1 MNKTIIRI
9 ISALLTL
16 LMLTAC
22 FAGCSDPVEPETGD
36 NGTDAPAADGTQ
48 GPADS
53 AEVTDAPEQS
63 LEDILGFEI
72 PTLNKQF
79 NVLHTTQKEILPDI
93 IADSFDGD
101 EVSVEV
107 YERNLNIEENFKVE
121 MNYIDSLAGWSKRTD
136 NQKFV
141 ESAVQAGTND
151 YDLVFGSNVVM
162 ATMMYSG
169 LFHNLCD
176 VETINFDHS
185 WWMPNTVETYGVGE
199 RIYGAMGEFAH
210 SYYSALGIIAYNSTL
225 GERFGVPA
233 AHGDLYQVVYDGK
246 WTLDKMLEIAT
257 AYGEDNG
264 DGTMNMGD
272 DVFGCVS
279 ITVPSR
285 LFLFSFGLE
294 LITVNETQDGVE
306 IPNALDEKTI
316 SSYEKLQ
323 AVFPNG
329 KGSSPNCICVDY
341 YPHADFAD
349 DRILLYTAYFMHLG
363 SEEIRNMESDY
374 MVLPMPKYDE
384 NQDDYIS
391 PMSTDSS
398 MALIPLT
405 AVDPEI
411 SGMILEY
418 MGYVGQKEIIPVYIE
433 QTLKLKYSRDPQ
445 VMEMVQFVLD
455 RSAFTL
461 TQALI
466 WNCEAGGFRN
476 LYAFGSLNI
485 VGSPNIASYYSGY
498 RRVWKKVLDNL
509 LENLS

>member
-1 MNKTIIRI
+1 MNKTMIRI
-9 ISALLTL
+9 ISALMVL
-16 LMLTAC
+16 LMAAAC
-22 FAGCSDPVEPETGD
+22 FAGCADPAEKPDETQGGAAD
-36 NGTDAPAADGTQ
+36 ATDAPAGDE
-48 GPADS
+48 S
-53 AEVTDAPEQS
+53 EVPEQS
-63 LEDILGFEI
+63 VEDILGFEI
-72 PTLNKQF
+72 PQLNKQF
-79 NVLHTTQKEILPDI
+79 NVLHQTQDSVADDI
-93 IADSFDGD
+93 VVDAYDGD
-101 EVSVEV
+101 EVAVAI
-107 YERNLNIEENFKVE
+107 YERNMAVEENFKTTI
-121 MNYIDSLAGWSKRTD
+121 NYVGSFTNWNSKAD
-136 NQKFV
+136 DKKFL
-141 ESAVQAGTND
+141 EAAVQAGTND
-151 YDLVFGSNVVM
+151 YDMVYGAAIAMS
-162 ATMMYSG
+162 TMMYSG
-169 LFHNLCD
+169 LFYNLND
-176 VETINFDHS
+176 LEPINFDHS
-185 WWMPNTVETYGVGE
+185 WWMNDIPGTYGIGDHV
-199 RIYGAMGEFAH
+199 YGVMGDISR
-210 SYYSALGIIAYNSTL
+210 SYYAYLGMIAVNTTL
-225 GERFGVPA
+225 AENFDVQS
-233 AHGDLYQVVYDGK
+233 AHGDLYQMVYDGK

-264 DGTMNMGD
+264 DGTMAMGD

-285 LFLFSFGLE
+285 LFLFSCGLE
-294 LITVNETQDGVE
+294 LITVNETQDGVK

-329 KGSSPNCICVDY
+329 KGSSPYCICVDY
-341 YPHADFAD
+341 YPHADFAE

-363 SEEIRNMESDY
+363 SEEIRNMVSDY

-498 RRVWKKVLDNL
+498 RRVWQKVLDNL
-509 LENLS
+509 LKGLE